1 MSEDRVTGHERIDYD
16 FVHEKLSY
24 DAGVYYQ
31 PCVKV
36 SLYFKKLPNVSWEH
50 FSKHWATVHADITV
64 SSETF
69 KEHGCL
75 RYVQHHQ
82 SAEDKEWVKKCG
94 HSLLDYDGCTSL
106 WFKTWEAYYGFLHSP
121 GYKKIG
127 PDCAYFLDTSTIVVF
142 AGAHLDIIKPALSDQ
157 PINGAMSSIFGDQ
170 SSAPQPEAA
179 NEPAPAP
186 CSGVQNSIFGEGPSP
201 AEPKPKNKPA
211 PVLTTNKAT
220 AEPRPD
226 KFNFN
231 NEPFILNL
239 FCHLRND
246 DVNLIIRRNQG
257 GTANKTIKSAR
268 NRLRLSET
276 CYWLDLNL
284 KPPQPAPVEEVVA
297 ACILEAISVPKAK
310 HEIENLIQ
318 TSALRFLLQPLL
330 S

>member
-1 MSEDRVTGHERIDYD
+1 
-16 FVHEKLSY
+16 
-24 DAGVYYQ
+24 
-31 PCVKV
+31 
-36 SLYFKKLPNVSWEH
+36 
-50 FSKHWATVHADITV
+50 
-64 SSETF
+64 
-69 KEHGCL
+69 
-75 RYVQHHQ
+75 
-82 SAEDKEWVKKCG
+82 
-94 HSLLDYDGCTSL
+94 
-106 WFKTWEAYYGFLHSP
+106 
-121 GYKKIG
+121 
-127 PDCAYFLDTSTIVVF
+127 
-142 AGAHLDIIKPALSDQ
+142 
-157 PINGAMSSIFGDQ
+157 MSSIFGDQ

-246 DVNLIIRRNQG
+246 DVNLINPEKLMSQLIRSNQG

-276 CYWLDLNL
+276 WY
-284 KPPQPAPVEEVVA
+284 
-297 ACILEAISVPKAK
+297 KA
-310 HEIENLIQ
+310 HI
-318 TSALRFLLQPLL
+318 TLRA